1 MFTICFF
8 AVKNVIGRVIL
19 WFVNKYYYEWTKC
32 YQFLAKLYIIY
43 HISYLIYHILIF
55 NISYIISYNSYF
67 IYNIYIIYQ
76 ILISHISNI
85 ISHILLNQAPCPRRE
100 RPAGCFQFSNSTVSV
115 CVLGCRYEC
124 RYSWQKTLIFR
135 CKLLNKTQY

>member
-1 MFTICFF
+1 MFTIYFF
-8 AVKNVIGRVIL
+8 AVKNVIGCVIL
-19 WFVNKYYYEWTKC
+19 WFVNEYYYEWTNC

-43 HISYLIYHILIF
+43 HVSYLIYHILIF

-85 ISHILLNQAPCPRRE
+85 ISHMLLNQAPCPWRGQPATE
-100 RPAGCFQFSNSTVSV
+100 RPAGCSQFSYCTVSV
-115 CVLGCRYEC
+115 CVLGCRYVC
-124 RYSWQKTLIFR
+124 HYFGTP
-135 CKLLNKTQY
+135 

>member
-1 MFTICFF
+1 MFTIYFF
-8 AVKNVIGRVIL
+8 VVKNVIGFVIL

-67 IYNIYIIYQ
+67 IYNIYMIYQ

-100 RPAGCFQFSNSTVSV
+100 RPAVERAAGCSRFSNCTVSV
-115 CVLGCRYEC
+115 CVLGCRYVC
-124 RYSWQKTLIFR
+124 HDFDTP
-135 CKLLNKTQY
+135 